1 MVALIIS
8 RKIHYFLDALANIF
22 FQKKTMIN
30 MNEFFHKNKIY
41 EISNLPPYF
50 GEVFEIVCLSC
61 QKYLKQKNGFL
72 MEYIE

>member
-22 FQKKTMIN
+22 FSKKTMIN

-41 EISNLPPYF
+41 EISNLPYF
-50 GEVFEIVCLSC
+50 GEVFEIVWSFMP
-61 QKYLKQKNGFL
+61 KIFKTKK
-72 MEYIE
+72 